1 VAQEFR
7 LPDIGEGLVEATII
21 SWYVGVGDEI
31 GMDEP
36 LVEVETD
43 KAVTDLPSPFAG
55 TLLFQGG
62 EPGDVIPVETLLA
75 VVGDTGEN
83 WSPASASEPTNTAPT
98 KPETAAPI
106 VGSLAESTSS
116 SSRIRALP
124 KTRRL
129 ATKLGVD
136 ITRVVGSGPGGRIS
150 EEDVRSAASESTP
163 SVATSTGP
171 ERRVPMTSLR
181 KKIAEHLT
189 RSWRE
194 IPHVTTYG
202 EADASAMLAGRAAAG
217 KPPLEA
223 LLMKAIV
230 PLLVEFPAFNASIDG
245 DTIVEK
251 LHYDLGFA
259 VATPDGLMVAVVR
272 DVNDR
277 SVDELGAEIIRLSV
291 ATRERKAGPAELRGQ
306 TFTISNIGAVGG
318 RYGTP
323 IVPYGTT
330 GILGIGRADQTPVVR
345 DGEVVVGR
353 EFPLSLSYDHRAID
367 GSTGRAFMGA
377 LIESLESFS

>member
-1 VAQEFR
+1 MANEFY

-21 SWYVGVGDEI
+21 AWYVEVGEQI
-31 GMDEP
+31 GMDEA

-43 KAVTDLPSPFAG
+43 KAVTDLPSPYAG
-55 TLLFQGG
+55 TLLYQGG

-75 VVGDTGEN
+75 VVGDEGEV
-83 WSPASASEPTNTAPT
+83 WSPEELAKPT
-98 KPETAAPI
+98 KSTKPSDDTAAPI
-106 VGSLAESTSS
+106 VGSLADSTMS

-129 ATKLGVD
+129 ATSLGVD
-136 ITRVVGSGPGGRIS
+136 IAAVSGSGPGGRIS
-150 EEDVRSAASESTP
+150 DEDVRSAATA
-163 SVATSTGP
+163 VASPVPASTGP
-171 ERRVPMTSLR
+171 ERRVPMTPIRR
-181 KKIAEHLT
+181 KISEHLS

-202 EADASAMLAGRAAAG
+202 EADATAMLAARAAAG

-223 LLMKAIV
+223 LLMRAIG
-230 PLLVEFPAFNASIDG
+230 PLLVEFPAFNASVDN

-251 LHYDLGFA
+251 LHYDIGFA
-259 VATPDGLMVAVVR
+259 VSTPDGLMVAVVR
-272 DVNDR
+272 DVLEK
-277 SVDELGAEIIRLSV
+277 SVDELGAEIVRLAA
-291 ATRERKAGPAELRGQ
+291 ATKSRTATATELRGQ

-318 RYGTP
+318 RFGTP

-330 GILGIGRADQTPVVR
+330 GILGVGRADEVPVVR
-345 DGEVVVGR
+345 NGAIIIGR

-377 LIESLESFS
+377 LIGVLESAT